1 MHVTFRDLQEF
12 LSQGLT
18 RSRAPM
24 TIDMIFTLRHF
35 RSPRRKRFQSP
46 RRSRRTRAERL
57 ATQADTSE
65 VKLAKIQNL
74 RSWLFSTFSVFS
86 PLTITL
92 VSKWA
97 DHVYYQAWSYHY
109 DHHYHPPHHN
119 HYCYYFFRFFYRF
132 SLFLS
137 LCNKAKSI
145 TSDKRDSASSVLI
158 FPLFWSFT
166 KG

>member
-1 MHVTFRDLQEF
+1 
-12 LSQGLT
+12 
-18 RSRAPM
+18 M
-24 TIDMIFTLRHF
+24 TIDKMFTLRHF
-35 RSPRRKRFQSP
+35 RCLRSKRFQSS
-46 RRSRRTRAERL
+46 RRSRRTRAETL
-57 ATQADTSE
+57 ATQAGTSE

-74 RSWLFSTFSVFS
+74 RSWWFSTFSVFF
-86 PLTITL
+86 PLTITR

-97 DHVYYQAWSYHY
+97 DYVYYQAWPYHY
-109 DHHYHPPHHN
+109 HHHYHHHHHN
-119 HYCYYFFRFFYRF
+119 HYCVIIFFRFFYRF

-166 KG
+166 KV